1 MTIYLMFKT
10 QFNMSNKLNDQEM
23 NRGTI
28 ILRCD
33 PLGPKLFSNEIK
45 PLNLIDCERH
55 PAICIA
61 TPK

>member
-1 MTIYLMFKT
+1 MFKT
-10 QFNMSNKLNDQEM
+10 RFNMPNILNDEGM

-45 PLNLIDCERH
+45 PLNLIDYERH
-55 PAICIA
+55 PTICIT

>member
-1 MTIYLMFKT
+1 MFKT
-10 QFNMSNKLNDQEM
+10 QFNMSNILNDQGT

-28 ILRCD
+28 LLRCD

>member
-1 MTIYLMFKT
+1 MFKT
-10 QFNMSNKLNDQEM
+10 QFNMSNILNDQGT

-28 ILRCD
+28 LSRCD

-55 PAICIA
+55 PAICIT

>member
-1 MTIYLMFKT
+1 MFKT
-10 QFNMSNKLNDQEM
+10 RFNMSNILNDQGM
-23 NRGTI
+23 NKGTI

-33 PLGPKLFSNEIK
+33 PLRPKLFRNEIK

-55 PAICIA
+55 PAICIT